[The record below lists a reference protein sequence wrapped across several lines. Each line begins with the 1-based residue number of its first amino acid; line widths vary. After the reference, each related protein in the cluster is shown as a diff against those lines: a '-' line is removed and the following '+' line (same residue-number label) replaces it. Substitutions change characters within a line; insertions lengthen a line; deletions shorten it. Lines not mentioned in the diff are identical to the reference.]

1 MEGGV
6 VLSVRVQ
13 ILGLPWVADYGAVMI
28 VDGIICVS
36 INNGKYGTLYKQQS
50 LGLHVNY

>member
-1 MEGGV
+1 MEGGI
-6 VLSVRVQ
+6 VLCEVQ
-13 ILGLPWVADYGAVMI
+13 ILDYHGGRLWGVMI